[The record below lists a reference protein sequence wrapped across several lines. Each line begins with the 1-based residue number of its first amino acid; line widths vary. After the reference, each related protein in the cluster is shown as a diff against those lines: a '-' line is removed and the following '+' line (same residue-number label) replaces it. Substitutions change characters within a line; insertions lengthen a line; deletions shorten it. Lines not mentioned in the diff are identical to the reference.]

1 MAAGFKDLL
10 AWLLAWKS
18 AHTSWN
24 INGPYGCVA
33 GQNCVLGA
41 VAGQN
46 YVPGAVAEQVSM
58 AGAEE
63 GQIDA

>member
-24 INGPYGCVA
+24 IDGPYGCVG

-46 YVPGAVAEQVSM
+46 YVTGAITGLTAF

>member
-1 MAAGFKDLL
+1 MASGFKDLL

-24 INGPYGCVA
+24 IDGPYGCVA

-46 YVPGAVAEQVSM
+46 CVASAVAGQVSM